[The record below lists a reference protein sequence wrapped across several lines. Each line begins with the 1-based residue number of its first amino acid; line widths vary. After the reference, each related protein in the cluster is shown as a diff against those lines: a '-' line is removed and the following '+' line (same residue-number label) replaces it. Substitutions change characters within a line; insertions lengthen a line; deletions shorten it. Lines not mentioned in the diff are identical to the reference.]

1 MKLHH
6 IDQREIRSFHL
17 RKKLLD
23 LKQFFEQKNSFGI
36 FMMTDTLQPFDR
48 INNRKNFFENALT
61 VKSISKKIVIFL
73 TKNSEMIPL
82 QNLLKGNV
90 VLFYN
95 KNNKTTYTPNQ
106 LTYLLKK
113 DNNMHPRFLY

>member
-17 RKKLLD
+17 RKKMLD
-23 LKQFFEQKNSFGI
+23 LKKFFEQHNSFGI
-36 FMMTDTLQPFDR
+36 FMMMDTLQPSDR
-48 INNRKNFFENALT
+48 INNRKDFFTNELA
-61 VKSISKKIVIFL
+61 VKNISKKIVIFL
-73 TKNSEMIPL
+73 IKNSAMIPV

-95 KNNKTTYTPNQ
+95 KTNNTTYSLNQ
-106 LTYLLKK
+106 LNYLLKK
-113 DNNMHPRFLY
+113 ENNMFPRFLY